1 MGPNWNMILKTP
13 KPMLSV
19 DVRYVLSLF
28 QYYFKMKM
36 KHELVSNLLTF
47 AYQGDLDLHWNDRNT
62 LNYIK
67 QWRIQDS
74 NSIGKGTNLLF
85 GQILTQ
91 NCMDIKEIEPRA
103 PDRVLP
109 APGLTLTF
117 SHSFSGTSSN
127 S

>member
-1 MGPNWNMILKTP
+1 MI
-13 KPMLSV
+13 SV
-19 DVRYVLSLF
+19 DVRCVLSLF
-28 QYYFKMKM
+28 QYYFKLNM
-36 KHELVSNLLTF
+36 KHKLVSDLLTC

-67 QWRIQDS
+67 QWWIQHS

-91 NCMDIKEIEPRA
+91 NCMNIKEIGPRA
-103 PDRVLP
+103 RDRVLP
-109 APGLTLTF
+109 AARLTLAF